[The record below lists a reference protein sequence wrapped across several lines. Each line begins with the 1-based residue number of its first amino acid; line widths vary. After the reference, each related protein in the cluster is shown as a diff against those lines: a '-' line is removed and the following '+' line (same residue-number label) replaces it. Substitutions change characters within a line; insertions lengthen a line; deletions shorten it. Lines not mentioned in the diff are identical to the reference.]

1 MTRIKDLPLNE
12 RPREKAYYYGIQ
24 SLSNVE
30 LLAVLLSF
38 GSKNNSALDIGYEI
52 LKRYGSIQA
61 IANLSIDELLSINGV
76 SLAKGIRLSACF
88 ELIRRFEKEIKTTKI
103 YIKSTDEVLDLIIPR
118 CINLTHEEFYLV
130 YMTKQNQ
137 LIRVETLYVGTK
149 NNLTLSSEDI
159 IKAILKANASKV
171 YIAHNHPSNCVKPSK
186 LDLDSFSALSFFLA
200 TCSIELVDSLIICN
214 NESYSCKE
222 EKTYVNK
229 RIIE

>member
-88 ELIRRFEKEIKTTKI
+88 ELIRRFEKEIKTTKT

-159 IKAILKANASKV
+159 VKAILKANASKV
-171 YIAHNHPSNCVKPSK
+171 YIAHNHPSDSVKPSK
-186 LDLDSFSALSFFLA
+186 LDLDSFNALSFFLA

>member
-61 IANLSIDELLSINGV
+61 VANLSIDELLSINGV

-88 ELIRRFEKEIKTTKI
+88 ELIRRFEKEIKTTKT

-130 YMTKQNQ
+130 YMTKHNQ

-171 YIAHNHPSNCVKPSK
+171 YIAHNHPSDSVKPSK
-186 LDLDSFSALSFFLA
+186 ADLDSFNTLSFFLA